1 MDINELLEVMKKL
14 RDPDH
19 GCPWDL
25 KQNFASI
32 VPYTIEEAYEV
43 AEAIDANDMD
53 ELKLELGDLLF
64 QVVFYA
70 QLAKEEK
77 AFEFSD
83 VVEAIVTKMIRRHPH
98 VFADTVYQSDEEFS
112 KAWEQSKREEKQQ
125 SGQSVDSAIDG
136 VSKAL
141 PSLKFAQKVQSKAA
155 KIGFDWDQIAPVYE
169 KVTEELSEVRE
180 AEKNNSQREIEDE
193 IGDLLFSVVNLSRH
207 LKVDAEEALRKST
220 GKFSQRFRK
229 LEVQCKEKNQS
240 IETSTEQQLLQ
251 MWNKVK
257 QSEC

>member
-1 MDINELLEVMKKL
+1 MDINELLDVMRKL
-14 RDPDH
+14 RDPEQ

-32 VPYTIEEAYEV
+32 VPYTIEEVYEV

-64 QVVFYA
+64 QVVFYS
-70 QLAKEEK
+70 QLAKEEN

-83 VVEAIVTKMIRRHPH
+83 VVEAIVTKMVRRHPH
-98 VFADTVYQSDEEFS
+98 VFSDTAYQSDEEFS

-125 SGQSVDSAIDG
+125 SGQLVDSAIDG
-136 VSKAL
+136 VSKVL
-141 PSLKFAQKVQSKAA
+141 PALKFAQKTQSKAA
-155 KIGFDWDQIAPVYE
+155 KVGFDWEQIAPVYE

-180 AEKNNSQREIEDE
+180 AEKNNNQTEIEDE

-229 LEVQCKEKNQS
+229 LEAQCKENNQS
-240 IETSTEQQLLQ
+240 IDTSTEQQLLH
-251 MWNKVK
+251 MWDIVK
-257 QSEC
+257 QSEY